1 MTSLENRLQVVY
13 FSNWWRERAT
23 RAAYEMGFASVM
35 ESMAQGS
42 QNLSEGGEL
51 IACFQR
57 GRDEALKALNNNG
70 KTKETN
76 TSTWGAGAEHA
87 SAFQD
92 LRS

>member
-35 ESMAQGS
+35 ESVAQGN
-42 QNLSEGGEL
+42 QNAAEGSEL

-57 GRDEALKALNNNG
+57 GRDEAYKALKQNG
-70 KTKETN
+70 TIKQET
-76 TSTWGAGAEHA
+76 TV
-87 SAFQD
+87 
-92 LRS
+92 